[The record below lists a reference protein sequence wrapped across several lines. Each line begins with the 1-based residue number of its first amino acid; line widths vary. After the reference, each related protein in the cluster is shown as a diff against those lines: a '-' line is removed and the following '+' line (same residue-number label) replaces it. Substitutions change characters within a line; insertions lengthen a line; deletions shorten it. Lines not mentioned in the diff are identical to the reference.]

1 MANEKIETSKTPQIE
16 VTDCAGDLVIRPW
29 MELAVKAQGPYQ
41 MDEVESCLV
50 FSSQGDLRL
59 LVPEGATLRLGNV
72 RGDLMIKGV
81 RGDISL
87 NEISGDAVLLNLTQV
102 KAGNIQG
109 DLAAKNSEGPLYVE
123 AIYGDAIMRNIDS
136 DVSIGSIY
144 GDFAAYY
151 VSGNVRLGQCMG
163 DINLRTINGEVSI
176 DTGHRDANLRN
187 LGSLCLIKD
196 IHGDIRLKGGLSAGK
211 HSFEALGDI
220 VVRWP
225 GNAPLQVVAKAA
237 DIRNRLPLEDVKEID
252 DTLVGRIGNGD
263 TIVNLRAGGRIVL
276 KEGQLIDEKWESEHK
291 EAFDMDF
298 MIDLADLGER
308 ISAEVH
314 HSMARM
320 TGEIETHFGP
330 EFAQNISTKVS
341 QQAEKAA
348 QKAEAAAEK
357 ARMYAER
364 EVARAERAQQR
375 RAAQYAPPPK
385 RSPRPDVPH
394 AKASTEEQLKILRMV
409 EKGTISPD
417 EASTLLEALEH

>member
-1 MANEKIETSKTPQIE
+1 MANEKIETSKIPQIE

-29 MELAVKAQGPYQ
+29 MELAVKAKGSYK

-59 LVPEGATLRLGNV
+59 LVPEGATLRVGNV
-72 RGDLMIKGV
+72 GGDLMIKGV

-87 NEISGDAVLLNLTQV
+87 NEISGDAVLLNLTRV

-109 DLAAKNSEGPLYVE
+109 DLSTKNSEGPLYVE
-123 AIYGDAIMRNIDS
+123 AIYGDAIVRNIDG

-151 VSGNVRLGQCMG
+151 VSGSVSLGQCMG

-187 LGSLCLIKD
+187 LGKLCLIND
-196 IHGDIRLKGGLSAGK
+196 IHGDIRLKGGLSAGE

-220 VVRWP
+220 VIRWP
-225 GNAPLQVVAKAA
+225 RNAPLQVVAKAA
-237 DIRNRLPLEDVKEID
+237 DISNRLPLEDVKEID
-252 DTLVGRIGNGD
+252 DTLVGQIGNGD
-263 TIVNLRAGGRIVL
+263 TIVNLSANGRIIL
-276 KEGQLIDEKWESEHK
+276 KEGKLIDEKWESEQK

-298 MIDLADLGER
+298 MIDLTNLGER

-314 HSMARM
+314 QSMARL
-320 TGEIETHFGP
+320 TGEIETNFGP
-330 EFAQNISTKVS
+330 EFAQNISAKVS

-357 ARMYAER
+357 ARKYAER

-375 RAAQYAPPPK
+375 RTVQYVPPPK
-385 RSPRPDVPH
+385 RSPRPDVPQ

-417 EASTLLEALEH
+417 EASTLLEALER